1 VYPGVDGELLLPLF
15 CWGHYCR
22 ATQTDR

>member
-22 ATQTDR
+22 ATRTDR